1 MTLGRRVTLWLF
13 PLLGAVAL
21 LAGACAP
28 SEDAAE
34 PDADAAAQIPEEIV
48 IGATLPL
55 TGEEATAGGYFKEG
69 YELAFELANEDG
81 GLDLGGETVPVKL
94 RLLDDTSEQSTA
106 VSLAQ
111 KLVSEGVNG
120 LLGTYSTDLV
130 QAQSTVAEQ
139 NEIPYVNGGGAAT
152 AIYSQGYKWVF
163 GALAP
168 VQSLAITQME
178 WISEQQEAG
187 NISGPARI
195 AVLWENTSHGEDYL
209 KGIQDFAA
217 GSDGSFEVVMDE
229 PFELNTK
236 DFSSLLG
243 KVEAEGVDLF
253 MVDAHLPD
261 FLTMHRQYVT
271 SGMCHEVITYGA
283 RGSERD
289 AIEVVGKENVAYILS
304 AVWWNEQLAE
314 SQPELTTEF
323 ITAFEKK
330 YGRTPEWYGVLGN
343 EAARAMFTAMEE
355 AGSVDPAAVREALA
369 NLRMPSL
376 VPGGTLSFP
385 AETGQQ
391 ADYPF
396 VVQQNLDG
404 GSPIIYPKDLAT
416 AEGVAPNPS
425 CNG

>member
-1 MTLGRRVTLWLF
+1 MVPARRMTGWVV
-13 PLLGAVAL
+13 PLLGAAVL
-21 LAGACAP
+21 VMGACAP
-28 SEDAAE
+28 SEDEAAPDPGAAE
-34 PDADAAAQIPEEIV
+34 IPDEIV

-55 TGEEATAGGYFKEG
+55 TGEEASAGGYFKEG
-69 YELAFELANEDG
+69 YEIAFDLANQDG
-81 GLDLGGETVPVKL
+81 GLDLGGETVPVTL

-111 KLVSEGVNG
+111 KLVSDGVNA

-130 QAQSTVAEQ
+130 QAQATAAEQ
-139 NEIPYVNGGGAAT
+139 SEIPYVNGGGAAT

-163 GALAP
+163 GGLAP
-168 VQSLAITQME
+168 IESLAISQME
-178 WISEQQEAG
+178 WISERQEAG
-187 NISGPARI
+187 EISDPARI

-209 KGIQDFAA
+209 KGIQDSADA
-217 GSDGSFEVVMDE
+217 SEGSFEVVLEE
-229 PFELNTK
+229 PFELDTK
-236 DFSSLLG
+236 DFSSVLG
-243 KVEAEGVDLF
+243 KVEAQDVDLF

-261 FLTMHRQYVT
+261 FLTMHRQYIT

-289 AIEVVGKENVAYILS
+289 AIEVVGKENVEYILS

-314 SQPELTTEF
+314 TQPDLTKEF
-323 ITAFEKK
+323 IDAFEAK
-330 YGRTPEWYGVLGN
+330 YGRAPEWYGVLAY
-343 EAARAMFTAMEE
+343 EAARAMFAAIEE
-355 AGSVDPAAVREALA
+355 AGSVEPNAVREALV
-369 NLRMPSL
+369 NLEMPSL

-404 GSPIIYPKDLAT
+404 GSPIIFPDEVAT
-416 AEGVAPNPS
+416 AEGVAPNPT
-425 CNG
+425 CKG